1 MGSPIVGNL
10 DGDRFVCE
18 RKELETVLGSGIFG
32 PSSNAAKLL
41 RYVCDRYFHNAAEAI
56 NEYDVGVHALGRR
69 SNFDPQTDSIV
80 RVEVHRVRKRLQEY
94 YSTEGAAHPLKIV
107 LARGQYAPQFVPS
120 EAAVPAR
127 SETGAVN
134 AEAVST
140 VKSRPVWDLVWA
152 HRWGVLAGALILTA
166 GLAAGLSRLAPGR
179 ASKQNLPPPPAVA
192 APGSDTIRVLA
203 GLATGEYVD
212 RFGNHWS
219 ADRYFT
225 GGTAGNVRY
234 LSLSMADDPEIYQ
247 HFRAGEEFTYDIPLR
262 PGLYEMRLLFAESA
276 GTPILGTVGD
286 GVRAFHVEANGVQV
300 IPPRDDRHMQ
310 QMDVVADAGGLEMA
324 DVKVVKNLSPAGD
337 GKLHLRFAARNQR
350 AFVNAIEIVPGLKG
364 KMRPLRWR
372 AYDGPYT
379 DTNGNLWLADHYFRG
394 GRLSRFR
401 ATVANTADPALYE
414 GERFGSFTYSVP
426 VAADATYTVQLHFA
440 ENYFGGFAAK
450 LAHPRIFSVY
460 ANHAQVLKDFD
471 ITREAG
477 GAVKT
482 VVKTFHGIR
491 PNVFDKI
498 VLNFEPST
506 EFAIVN
512 AICVE
517 DEAK

>member
-1 MGSPIVGNL
+1 MSSPAGRDL
-10 DGDRFVCE
+10 DGDTFASE
-18 RKELETVLGSGIFG
+18 RKELEAVLASGIFG

-41 RYVCDRYFHNAAEAI
+41 RYICDRYFQDATEAI

-94 YSTEGAAHPLKIV
+94 YSTDGAAHPVKIV
-107 LARGQYAPQFVPS
+107 IARGRYAPQFVRS
-120 EAAVPAR
+120 EPIEADS
-127 SETGAVN
+127 SETGAGN
-134 AEAVST
+134 AEALST
-140 VKSRPVWDLVWA
+140 VESRPIWDLVRA

-179 ASKQNLPPPPAVA
+179 ASKQHVVAPSAAA
-192 APGSDTIRVLA
+192 APGSDTIRILA
-203 GLATGEYVD
+203 GLTSGEYVD

-234 LSLSMADDPEIYQ
+234 VSLSLADDPGIYQ
-247 HFRAGEEFTYDIPLR
+247 HFRAGEEFTYDIPLQS
-262 PGLYEMRLLFAESA
+262 GFYEMRLMFAESA
-276 GTPILGTVGD
+276 GTPILGSIGD
-286 GVRAFHVEANGVQV
+286 GVRAFHVDANGVRV
-300 IPPRDDRHMQ
+300 VPPLDGRHMQ

-337 GKLHLRFAARNQR
+337 GRLHLRFAARNQR

-364 KMRPLRWR
+364 KMRPLRFR
-372 AYDGPYT
+372 AHDGPYT
-379 DTNGNLWLADHYFRG
+379 DSTGNLWLADRYYRG

-401 ATVANTADPALYE
+401 ATVAHTADPALYE

-426 VAADATYTVQLHFA
+426 VAADTTYTVQLHFA

-450 LAHPRIFSVY
+450 LAHPRIFNVF

-471 ITREAG
+471 ITRDAG
-477 GAVKT
+477 AAVT
-482 VVKTFHGIR
+482 AVVKTFRGIR

-512 AICVE
+512 AISVE